1 MKYFSAANGIYQN
14 SVFGMV
20 AKLPTKYTGAVIL
33 GSVNKNLNNFIQ
45 NNKTSVNIYI
55 YITLMLFSEYKWNI
69 YSNN

>member
-33 GSVNKNLNNFIQ
+33 G
-45 NNKTSVNIYI
+45 TVNINLYNYMIKLYDIFIFRLFYI
-55 YITLMLFSEYKWNI
+55 IFI
-69 YSNN
+69 I

>member
-1 MKYFSAANGIYQN
+1 MKYLSAANGIYQN

-33 GSVNKNLNNFIQ
+33 G
-45 NNKTSVNIYI
+45 TVNINLYNYMI
-55 YITLMLFSEYKWNI
+55 KLYNIFIFRLFFILFSEYKWNI